1 MFIDSNNNVN
11 MNRLLTP
18 HKLMFWGN
26 TKMGTTDFKIGIEI
40 FEGNNCDHHQ
50 LGQKFKYPEDIGQIC
65 PWLLDSI
72 NSMLRVLQ
80 FRGTMPWKYQGTKY
94 EKEIDPDGRTT
105 EFVRCPDPTK
115 AGVVVKITRDKLNT
129 PKEIGWS

>member
-1 MFIDSNNNVN
+1 
-11 MNRLLTP
+11 
-18 HKLMFWGN
+18 
-26 TKMGTTDFKIGIEI
+26 MGITNFEIEIEI

-80 FRGTMPWKYQGTKY
+80 FGGIMPWKYQGTKY
-94 EKEIDPDGRTT
+94 EKDIDPEGMTT
-105 EFVRCPDPTK
+105 EFVRCPDPTN
-115 AGVVVKITRDKLNT
+115 AGIVVKITSKKLNT